1 MRVMRGLGNMPYSG
15 RLKQH
20 GLVSLS
26 MGRGQIDCGLGEPT
40 WTRDF

>member
-26 MGRGQIDCGLGEPT
+26 MGREGVKLIVV
-40 WTRDF
+40 